1 MERIREASD
10 GRGRTTGK
18 GRGLEGRSKQR
29 RGKKAETGG
38 VKRDGAGRGEAPGH
52 QDTGHGVRPRK
63 AFQEKVREVHEV
75 GLLRGILLRDCT
87 REEDKQVGCAP

>member
-38 VKRDGAGRGEAPGH
+38 VKRDGAGREEAPGTRTMES
-52 QDTGHGVRPRK
+52 DPRK

-87 REEDKQVGCAP
+87 REGDKQVGCAP